1 MFSNYMK
8 KTLHKKYNRRLNK
21 YNKTKKITMKGKKEK
36 WETAIQ
42 AARATLKETGSL
54 EKAKI
59 ALNRQALINARKLFG
74 PIGHI

>member
-1 MFSNYMK
+1 MK

-21 YNKTKKITMKGKKEK
+21 DTKNKHNKTKKNTMKGKKEK
-36 WETAIQ
+36 WETAIE

>member
-1 MFSNYMK
+1 MK
-8 KTLHKKYNRRLNK
+8 KTLHKKYNRQLNK
-21 YNKTKKITMKGKKEK
+21 DTKNKHSKTKKNTMKGKKEK
-36 WETAIQ
+36 WETAIE

>member
-1 MFSNYMK
+1 MK

-21 YNKTKKITMKGKKEK
+21 HNKTKKITMKGKKEK

>member
-21 YNKTKKITMKGKKEK
+21 HNKTKKITMKGKKEK

>member
-1 MFSNYMK
+1 
-8 KTLHKKYNRRLNK
+8 
-21 YNKTKKITMKGKKEK
+21 MKGKKEK